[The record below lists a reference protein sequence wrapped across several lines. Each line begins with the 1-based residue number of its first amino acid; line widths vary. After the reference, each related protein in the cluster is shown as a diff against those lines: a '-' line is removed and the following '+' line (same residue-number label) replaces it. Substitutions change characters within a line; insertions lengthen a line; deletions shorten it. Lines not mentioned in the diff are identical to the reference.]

1 MEGDIV
7 ARAACNFNPD
17 EISAD
22 FVSWKK
28 GGGNESPNLILGL
41 DFPWFRDKDLFQTW
55 RGK

>member
-41 DFPWFRDKDLFQTW
+41 YFPWFRDKDLFQTW